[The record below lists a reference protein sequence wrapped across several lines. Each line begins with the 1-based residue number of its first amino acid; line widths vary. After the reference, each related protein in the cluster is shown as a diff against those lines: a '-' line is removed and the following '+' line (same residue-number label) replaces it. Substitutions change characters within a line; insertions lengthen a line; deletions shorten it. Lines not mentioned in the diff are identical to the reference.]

1 MTEIKISVGDIV
13 LSTKG
18 RDKDQYFLVVDKQDK
33 IVYLADGKYRKVTAL
48 KKKNVKHLK
57 SVKIAVFTDIANQIK
72 NGKSVGNQ
80 RLNRL
85 IKSELQNKQED

>member
-18 RDKDQYFLVVDKQDK
+18 RDKDQYFLVVDKLDK

-57 SVKIAVFTDIANQIK
+57 IIEISEDLDFKSMKDCDIIYRLKSIK
-72 NGKSVGNQ
+72 N
-80 RLNRL
+80 
-85 IKSELQNKQED
+85 NKMGGML